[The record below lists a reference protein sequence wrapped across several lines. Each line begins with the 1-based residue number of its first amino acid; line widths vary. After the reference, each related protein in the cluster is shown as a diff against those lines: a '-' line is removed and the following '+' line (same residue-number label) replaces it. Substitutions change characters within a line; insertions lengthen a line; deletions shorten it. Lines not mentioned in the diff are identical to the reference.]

1 MMIPVL
7 AGISFGQKK
16 GAAEAVKDPA
26 PGAGNPVKATPAYAE
41 LLLEKTELESE
52 IESLSI
58 EYTDEFPKIKEARF
72 KLAALQKEMDR
83 MLAVKPADTGK
94 LTVALGKLL
103 TKKLDV
109 ETELWALR
117 IKYNEEHPEVKRGKR
132 KLEIFEA
139 AIKEI
144 LG

>member
-7 AGISFGQKK
+7 AGISFSQKK
-16 GAAEAVKDPA
+16 DAPGAVKDPVPA
-26 PGAGNPVKATPAYAE
+26 AGNPVKATPAYAE

-83 MLAVKPADTGK
+83 MLAVKDTAK

-103 TKKLDV
+103 AKKLDV
-109 ETELWALR
+109 ETELWGLR

-139 AIKEI
+139 AVKEI